1 VYQIVEFAKDPK
13 HKPGATNPITAKLGT
28 YKLLVSA
35 EKAFYKF
42 CAQGLPPGYGI
53 RIDDMRYGSHR
64 EFYNA
69 GNPRVYIKSMQ
80 RNHLGKF
87 AFQSF
92 SLNEYR
98 RFVAEKA
105 DNPFSKVI

>member
-1 VYQIVEFAKDPK
+1 VYQIVEFAKDPR

-42 CAQGLPPGYGI
+42 CSQGLPPG
-53 RIDDMRYGSHR
+53 YGSHR

-69 GNPRVYIKSMQ
+69 GNPRIYIKSMR
-80 RNHLGKF
+80 RNHIGKF
-87 AFQSF
+87 AFESF